1 MANRQHTEFF
11 CNRPEARKKSYF
23 VYEERVTSF
32 YEYDED
38 LATGDIEI
46 DKVLFRNYSYTN
58 HLGFNRSYG
67 RKRSAKGV
75 MQDLTTRLGHALDYP
90 EYNFKRKRVCKSYW
104 DIADGDSYAYKLQN
118 NWKGNSK
125 RKHQWIAK

>member
-46 DKVLFRNYSYTN
+46 DKVLFEIT
-58 HLGFNRSYG
+58 
-67 RKRSAKGV
+67 AT
-75 MQDLTTRLGHALDYP
+75 LTTWAL
-90 EYNFKRKRVCKSYW
+90 
-104 DIADGDSYAYKLQN
+104 IAHMEESVQLKA
-118 NWKGNSK
+118 
-125 RKHQWIAK
+125 